1 MLTALNK
8 QDFHRKETV
17 PDTPKPIT
25 DTKFPKLTIC
35 LLTSLDEALAQVRNS
50 PTGEKINFT
59 VDFAPY
65 QLFPDFPETKD
76 KNQWYLEE
84 KHMGNPEGQRV
95 YQEHMAALM
104 APLGVTP
111 RFDGQMGN
119 TLHAHRVIQYFQE
132 EKGAETANA
141 LVDALYK
148 RYFTQ
153 SMHPAADETLI
164 ESCVEAGIDEE
175 EAKKVVGNKETGL
188 RSAKEKLRTVAM
200 DADAVPIVSVEGK
213 KRDITMNGA
222 KEVADYVKALET
234 IAKES
239 A

>member
-153 SMHPAADETLI
+153 SMHPAAD
-164 ESCVEAGIDEE
+164 
-175 EAKKVVGNKETGL
+175 
-188 RSAKEKLRTVAM
+188 
-200 DADAVPIVSVEGK
+200 
-213 KRDITMNGA
+213 
-222 KEVADYVKALET
+222 
-234 IAKES
+234 
-239 A
+239 

>member
-1 MLTALNK
+1 
-8 QDFHRKETV
+8 
-17 PDTPKPIT
+17 
-25 DTKFPKLTIC
+25 
-35 LLTSLDEALAQVRNS
+35 
-50 PTGEKINFT
+50 
-59 VDFAPY
+59 
-65 QLFPDFPETKD
+65 
-76 KNQWYLEE
+76 
-84 KHMGNPEGQRV
+84 MGNPEGQRV

-111 RFDGQMGN
+111 RFDGLMGN

-141 LVDALYK
+141 LIDALYK

-153 SMHPAADETLI
+153 GMHPAADETLV

-175 EAKKVVGNKETGL
+175 EAKKVVENKETGL
-188 RSAKEKLRTVAM
+188 RSAKDKLRTVAM

-239 A
+239 T